1 MRYLLTACVVACLAL
16 GAGMAH
22 AATPGQVPDSTLAAM
37 GLGGLQPIS
46 DAQGTDI
53 RGTGFASVSGF
64 TYVKEGYTTVAS
76 SYHATAIGGTAVAVG
91 GTILFHGVIL
101 TGSVAVSVK

>member
-76 SYHATAIGGTAVAVG
+76 RTMPRQSGEPRWPSAAR
-91 GTILFHGVIL
+91 FCS
-101 TGSVAVSVK
+101 TG